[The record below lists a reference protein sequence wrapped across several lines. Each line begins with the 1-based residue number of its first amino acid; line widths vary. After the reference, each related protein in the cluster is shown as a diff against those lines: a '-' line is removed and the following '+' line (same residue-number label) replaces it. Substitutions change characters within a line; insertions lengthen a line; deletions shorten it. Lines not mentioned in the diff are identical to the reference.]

1 MHNNKKESTHL
12 LLFILGGIVLFI
24 LSNVIEE
31 LRVSQGTTIAVYVI
45 AISSIILLTGYSGQV
60 SLGHG
65 ALMAIGA
72 YAAAVLRFEFNLPI
86 ILCFISA
93 VLAAAVG
100 GLLLGVAAARLSGP
114 YLAGTTLALA
124 IGLPSLANQFP
135 ILGGEQG
142 LELKVGPPDFEPEV
156 VTAIEPLTFLGKI
169 FSIVDKL
176 QTTLATGAWPGASPM
191 STYQWW
197 FWIAA
202 LAALISMW
210 SVRNLL
216 NSSYGRAWR
225 AGRGNEVA
233 AQLAGINTARSKV
246 LAFTISAGI
255 AGLAG
260 ALLAMSIGT
269 VSPSAFPLALSF
281 SLLTGAVLSGITTLG
296 GVIIGSVVLVA
307 IPEIADVV
315 AHRLGSSESVT
326 TNLPG
331 LIVSGLLILTVLF
344 VPNGPV
350 EQHRA
355 RKAKHE
361 AAHKGSKKKKQ

>member
-1 MHNNKKESTHL
+1 MHKAKKDTTHL
-12 LLFILGGIVLFI
+12 PLFILGGVVLYF
-24 LSNVIEE
+24 LSGVVDE
-31 LRVSQGTTIAVYVI
+31 LRVYQGASIAVYVI

-65 ALMAIGA
+65 ALMAVGA
-72 YAAAVLRFEFNLPI
+72 YAAAVLRIEYNLPI
-86 ILCFISA
+86 ILCCVVA
-93 VLAAAVG
+93 VIAAAIG
-100 GLLLGVAAARLSGP
+100 GALLGAAAARLTGP

-124 IGLPSLANQFP
+124 IGLPSLANQFTV
-135 ILGGEQG
+135 LGGEQG
-142 LELKVGPPDFEPEV
+142 LIFDVGFPPLSLGEDF
-156 VTAIEPLTFLGKI
+156 TQYKWF
-169 FSIVDKL
+169 
-176 QTTLATGAWPGASPM
+176 
-191 STYQWW
+191 

-210 SVRNLL
+210 AVRNILG
-216 NSSYGRAWR
+216 SRYGRSWR
-225 AGRGNEVA
+225 AGRGHEVA

-260 ALLAMSIGT
+260 ALLAMTIGT
-269 VSPSAFPLALSF
+269 VSPSAFPLSLSF
-281 SLLTGAVLSGITTLG
+281 ALLTGAVLSGITTLG
-296 GVIIGSVVLVA
+296 GVIVGAFVLVI
-307 IPEIADVV
+307 IPEIADVI
-315 AHRLGSSESVT
+315 AHRLGTSESVT

-361 AAHKGSKKKKQ
+361 ALLGSKHK

>member
-1 MHNNKKESTHL
+1 VHKAKKDTTHL
-12 LLFILGGIVLFI
+12 PLFIIGGVVLYF
-24 LSNVIEE
+24 LSGVVDE
-31 LRVSQGTTIAVYVI
+31 LRVYQGASIAVYVI

-65 ALMAIGA
+65 ALMAVGA
-72 YAAAVLRFEFNLPI
+72 YAAAVLRIEYNLPI
-86 ILCFISA
+86 ILCFVVA
-93 VLAAAVG
+93 VIAAAIG
-100 GLLLGVAAARLSGP
+100 GALLGAAAARLTGP

-124 IGLPSLANQFP
+124 IGLPSLANQFTV
-135 ILGGEQG
+135 LGGEQG
-142 LELKVGPPDFEPEV
+142 LIFDVGFPPLSLGEDF
-156 VTAIEPLTFLGKI
+156 TQYKWF
-169 FSIVDKL
+169 
-176 QTTLATGAWPGASPM
+176 
-191 STYQWW
+191 

-210 SVRNLL
+210 AVRNILG
-216 NSSYGRAWR
+216 SRYGRSWR
-225 AGRGNEVA
+225 AGRGHEVA

-260 ALLAMSIGT
+260 ALLAMTIGT
-269 VSPSAFPLALSF
+269 VSPSAFPLSLSF
-281 SLLTGAVLSGITTLG
+281 ALLTGAVLSGITTLG
-296 GVIIGSVVLVA
+296 GVIVGAFVLVI
-307 IPEIADVV
+307 IPEIADVI
-315 AHRLGSSESVT
+315 AHRLGTSESVT

-361 AAHKGSKKKKQ
+361 ALLGSKHK

>member
-1 MHNNKKESTHL
+1 MHKAKKESTHL
-12 LLFILGGIVLFI
+12 PLFILGGVVLYFLSGIVD
-24 LSNVIEE
+24 E
-31 LRVSQGTTIAVYVI
+31 LRVYQGVSIAVYVV

-65 ALMAIGA
+65 ALMALGA
-72 YAAAVLRFEFNLPI
+72 YTCAILRIEFNLPI
-86 ILCFISA
+86 ILCFVFA
-93 VLAAAVG
+93 VLAAAIG
-100 GLLLGVAAARLSGP
+100 GALLGAAAARLSGP

-124 IGLPSLANQFP
+124 IGLPSLANQFE

-142 LELKVGPPDFEPEV
+142 LLFDVGFPPL
-156 VTAIEPLTFLGKI
+156 ALGEEFTQYKW
-169 FSIVDKL
+169 F
-176 QTTLATGAWPGASPM
+176 
-191 STYQWW
+191 
-197 FWIAA
+197 FWITA

-210 SVRNLL
+210 VINNIL
-216 NSSYGRAWR
+216 NSRYGRAWR
-225 AGRGNEVA
+225 AGRGNEIA

-260 ALLAMSIGT
+260 ALLAVKVT

-296 GVIIGSVVLVA
+296 GVIIGAVVLVA

-331 LIVSGLLILTVLF
+331 LIVSGLLILRVLF
-344 VPNGPV
+344 VPNGPL

-355 RKAKHE
+355 RKAKH
-361 AAHKGSKKKKQ
+361 AAQHTSSKKEKH

>member
-1 MHNNKKESTHL
+1 VHKAKKESTHL
-12 LLFILGGIVLFI
+12 PMFILGGVVLYF
-24 LSNVIEE
+24 LSGMVDE
-31 LRVSQGTTIAVYVI
+31 LRVYQGATIAVYVI
-45 AISSIILLTGYSGQV
+45 AIASIILLTGYSGQV

-65 ALMAIGA
+65 ALMAVGA
-72 YAAAVLRFEFNLPI
+72 YAAAVLRIEFNLPI
-86 ILCFISA
+86 ILCFVVA
-93 VLAAAVG
+93 VLAAAIG
-100 GLLLGVAAARLSGP
+100 GALLGAAAARLSGP

-124 IGLPSLANQFP
+124 IGLPSLANQFAV
-135 ILGGEQG
+135 LGGEQG
-142 LELKVGPPDFEPEV
+142 LLFDVGFPP
-156 VTAIEPLTFLGKI
+156 LSLGEEFTQYKW
-169 FSIVDKL
+169 F
-176 QTTLATGAWPGASPM
+176 
-191 STYQWW
+191 

-210 SVRNLL
+210 VIRNLL
-216 NSSYGRAWR
+216 NSAYGRAWR

-260 ALLAMSIGT
+260 ALLAMTIGT

-296 GVIIGSVVLVA
+296 GVIIGAVVLVA

-355 RKAKHE
+355 RKAKH
-361 AAHKGSKKKKQ
+361 AAQHTSSKKDKQ

>member
-1 MHNNKKESTHL
+1 MFL
-12 LLFILGGIVLFI
+12 A
-24 LSNVIEE
+24 SNRIDEF
-31 LRVSQGTTIAVYVI
+31 RAYDAATVSIYVI
-45 AISSIILLTGYSGQV
+45 AISSLILLTGFSGQV

-72 YAAAVLRFEFNLPI
+72 YCAAVARNELNVPI
-86 ILCFISA
+86 VLCFVIA
-93 VLAAAVG
+93 VLGAAFG
-100 GLLLGVAAARLSGP
+100 GLLLGAAAARLSGP

-124 IGLPSLANQFP
+124 IGLPSLANQFKF
-135 ILGGEQG
+135 LGGEQG
-142 LELKVGPPDFEPEV
+142 
-156 VTAIEPLTFLGKI
+156 II
-169 FSIVDKL
+169 FSVGYPP
-176 QTTLATGAWPGASPM
+176 LAFGEEFTQYKWF
-191 STYQWW
+191 
-197 FWIAA
+197 FWIAG
-202 LAALISMW
+202 LAALLSMW
-210 SVRNLL
+210 VIKNILGSRF
-216 NSSYGRAWR
+216 GRTWR
-225 AGRGNEVA
+225 AIRGNEVA

-260 ALLAMSIGT
+260 ALLAMTIGT

-281 SLLTGAVLSGITTLG
+281 SLLTGAVLAGITTLG
-296 GVIIGSVVLVA
+296 GVIIGAVVLVA
-307 IPEIADVV
+307 IPEIANVV

-361 AAHKGSKKKKQ
+361 ARHTSSKKQESSKK

>member
-1 MHNNKKESTHL
+1 VHKSKKESTHL
-12 LLFILGGIVLFI
+12 PLFILGGVVLYF
-24 LSNVIEE
+24 LSGMVDE
-31 LRVSQGTTIAVYVI
+31 LRVYQGASIAVYVI

-65 ALMAIGA
+65 ALMAVGA
-72 YAAAVLRFEFNLPI
+72 YAAAVLRIEFNVPI
-86 ILCFISA
+86 VLCFVAA

-100 GLLLGVAAARLSGP
+100 GALLGAAAARLSGP

-135 ILGGEQG
+135 VLGGEQG
-142 LELKVGPPDFEPEV
+142 LLFDVGFPPL
-156 VTAIEPLTFLGKI
+156 ALGEEFTQYKW
-169 FSIVDKL
+169 F
-176 QTTLATGAWPGASPM
+176 
-191 STYQWW
+191 

-202 LAALISMW
+202 LAALMSMW
-210 SVRNLL
+210 SIRNIL
-216 NSSYGRAWR
+216 NSAYGRSWR

-246 LAFTISAGI
+246 LAFIISAGI

-260 ALLAMSIGT
+260 ALLAMTIGT

-296 GVIIGSVVLVA
+296 GVIIGAVVLVA

-355 RKAKHE
+355 RTAKHE
-361 AAHKGSKKKKQ
+361 ARHTSSKKHGKH

>member
-1 MHNNKKESTHL
+1 MHKAKKESTHL
-12 LLFILGGIVLFI
+12 PLFILGGVVLYFLSGIVD
-24 LSNVIEE
+24 E
-31 LRVSQGTTIAVYVI
+31 LRVYQGVSIAVYVV

-65 ALMAIGA
+65 ALMALGA
-72 YAAAVLRFEFNLPI
+72 YTCAILRIEFNFPI
-86 ILCFISA
+86 ILCFVVA
-93 VLAAAVG
+93 VLAAAIG
-100 GLLLGVAAARLSGP
+100 GALLGAAAARLSGP

-124 IGLPSLANQFP
+124 IGLPSLANQFE

-142 LELKVGPPDFEPEV
+142 LLFDVGFPPL
-156 VTAIEPLTFLGKI
+156 ALGEEFTQYKW
-169 FSIVDKL
+169 F
-176 QTTLATGAWPGASPM
+176 
-191 STYQWW
+191 
-197 FWIAA
+197 FWITA

-210 SVRNLL
+210 VINNIL
-216 NSSYGRAWR
+216 NSRYGRAWR
-225 AGRGNEVA
+225 AGRGNEIA

-260 ALLAMSIGT
+260 ALLAVKVT

-296 GVIIGSVVLVA
+296 GVIIGAVVLVA

-355 RKAKHE
+355 RKAKH
-361 AAHKGSKKKKQ
+361 AAQHTSSKKEKH

>member
-1 MHNNKKESTHL
+1 M
-12 LLFILGGIVLFI
+12 FILGGVVLYF
-24 LSNVIEE
+24 LSGMVDE
-31 LRVSQGTTIAVYVI
+31 LRVYQGATIAVYVI

-65 ALMAIGA
+65 ALMAVGA
-72 YAAAVLRFEFNLPI
+72 YAAAVLRIEFNLPI
-86 ILCFISA
+86 ILCFVVA
-93 VLAAAVG
+93 VLAAAIG
-100 GLLLGVAAARLSGP
+100 GALLGAAAARLSGP

-124 IGLPSLANQFP
+124 IGLPSLANQFEV
-135 ILGGEQG
+135 LGGEQG
-142 LELKVGPPDFEPEV
+142 LLFDVGFPPL
-156 VTAIEPLTFLGKI
+156 ALGEEFTQYKW
-169 FSIVDKL
+169 F
-176 QTTLATGAWPGASPM
+176 
-191 STYQWW
+191 

-210 SVRNLL
+210 VVRNLL
-216 NSSYGRAWR
+216 NSAYGRAWK

-260 ALLAMSIGT
+260 ALIAMTIGT
-269 VSPSAFPLALSF
+269 VSPSAFPLSLSF
-281 SLLTGAVLSGITTLG
+281 AVLTGAVLAGITTLG
-296 GVIIGSVVLVA
+296 GVILGALVLVI
-307 IPEIADVV
+307 IPEIADVI
-315 AHRLGSSESVT
+315 AHRLGAAESVT
-326 TNLPG
+326 INLPG

-355 RKAKHE
+355 RKAKHS
-361 AAHKGSKKKKQ
+361 ALLGGTHKKMQ

>member
-1 MHNNKKESTHL
+1 M
-12 LLFILGGIVLFI
+12 IGGVVLYF
-24 LSNVIEE
+24 LSGVVDE
-31 LRVSQGTTIAVYVI
+31 LRVYQGASIAVYVI

-65 ALMAIGA
+65 ALMAVGA
-72 YAAAVLRFEFNLPI
+72 YAAAVLRIEYNLPI
-86 ILCFISA
+86 ILCFVVA
-93 VLAAAVG
+93 VIAAAIG
-100 GLLLGVAAARLSGP
+100 GALLGAAAARLTGP

-124 IGLPSLANQFP
+124 IGLPSLANQFTV
-135 ILGGEQG
+135 LGGEQG
-142 LELKVGPPDFEPEV
+142 LIFDVGFPPLSLGEDF
-156 VTAIEPLTFLGKI
+156 TQYKWF
-169 FSIVDKL
+169 
-176 QTTLATGAWPGASPM
+176 
-191 STYQWW
+191 

-210 SVRNLL
+210 AVRNILG
-216 NSSYGRAWR
+216 SRYGRSWR
-225 AGRGNEVA
+225 AGRGHEVA

-260 ALLAMSIGT
+260 ALLAMTIGT
-269 VSPSAFPLALSF
+269 VSPSAFPLSLSF
-281 SLLTGAVLSGITTLG
+281 ALLTGAVLSGITTLG
-296 GVIIGSVVLVA
+296 GVIVGAFVLVI
-307 IPEIADVV
+307 IPEIADVI
-315 AHRLGSSESVT
+315 AHRLGTSESVT

-361 AAHKGSKKKKQ
+361 ALLGSKHK

>member
-1 MHNNKKESTHL
+1 MKKQSTHL
-12 LLFILGGIVLFI
+12 PLFVLGGVVLFI
-24 LSNVIEE
+24 FSNFIEE
-31 LRVSQGTTIAVYVI
+31 LRVSQGTEIAYFVI

-65 ALMAIGA
+65 ALMAVGA
-72 YAAAVLRFEFNLPI
+72 YAAAVLRNEFNAPF
-86 ILCFISA
+86 ILCFIAA
-93 VLAAAVG
+93 VLVAALSGA
-100 GLLLGVAAARLSGP
+100 LLGVAAARLSGP

-124 IGLPSLANQFP
+124 IALPSLATQFS
-135 ILGGEQG
+135 ILGNGQP
-142 LELKVGPPDFEPEV
+142 LDFLVGPDD
-156 VTAIEPLTFLGKI
+156 LSNYKW
-169 FSIVDKL
+169 
-176 QTTLATGAWPGASPM
+176 Q
-191 STYQWW
+191 

-210 SVRNLL
+210 TIRNIL
-216 NSSYGRAWR
+216 NSSYGRAWK

-233 AQLAGINTARSKV
+233 AELAGINTARSKV

-260 ALLAMSIGT
+260 ALLAMTTGGP
-269 VSPSAFPLALSF
+269 SPDAFPLAISF
-281 SLLTGAVLSGITTLG
+281 SLLTGAVLAGITTLG
-296 GVIIGSVVLVA
+296 GVIIGAVVLVA

>member
-1 MHNNKKESTHL
+1 VHKSKKESTHIP
-12 LLFILGGIVLFI
+12 LFILGGVVLYFLSGIVD
-24 LSNVIEE
+24 E
-31 LRVSQGTTIAVYVI
+31 LRVYQGATIAVYVI

-65 ALMAIGA
+65 ALMAVGA
-72 YAAAVLRFEFNLPI
+72 YAAAVLRIEFNVPI
-86 ILCFISA
+86 ILCFAAA

-100 GLLLGVAAARLSGP
+100 GALLGAAAARLSGP

-124 IGLPSLANQFP
+124 VGLPSLANQFTV
-135 ILGGEQG
+135 LGGEQG
-142 LELKVGPPDFEPEV
+142 LLFDVGFPPL
-156 VTAIEPLTFLGKI
+156 ALGEEFTQYKW
-169 FSIVDKL
+169 F
-176 QTTLATGAWPGASPM
+176 
-191 STYQWW
+191 

-210 SVRNLL
+210 SVSNIL
-216 NSSYGRAWR
+216 NSAYGRSWR
-225 AGRGNEVA
+225 AGRANEVA
-233 AQLAGINTARSKV
+233 AQLAGINKARSKV

-260 ALLAMSIGT
+260 ALLAMTIGT

-281 SLLTGAVLSGITTLG
+281 SLLTGAVLSGISTLG
-296 GVIIGSVVLVA
+296 GVIIGAVVLVA

-361 AAHKGSKKKKQ
+361 AAHAGSKKNDKH